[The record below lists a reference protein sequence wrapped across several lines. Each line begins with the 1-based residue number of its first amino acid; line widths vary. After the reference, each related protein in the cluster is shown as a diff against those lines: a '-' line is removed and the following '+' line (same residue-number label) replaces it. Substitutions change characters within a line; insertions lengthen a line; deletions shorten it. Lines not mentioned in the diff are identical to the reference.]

1 MTDNSDNKGHQ
12 ALRALEARRAAA
24 SDAHRKAATAK
35 RHDRGGRTARENL
48 AALVDPGSF
57 VEYGGLA
64 VAAQRQRRELDDLIA
79 HTQGDGVITGL
90 ATVNADLFGD
100 AASRVAVV
108 INDYSVLAGTQGFY
122 HHKKIDRMLELADRE
137 RLPVIMYTE
146 GGGGRPGDTDVTTQV
161 TGLDVPT
168 FARWARLA
176 GRVPRIAVNHGYCF
190 AGDALLFG
198 CADLR
203 IATRASSIGMAGP
216 AMIEAGGLGA
226 FKATEIG
233 PAEMHAAQGTV
244 DLVVEDERAATVQA
258 RTLMGML
265 QGAVAAGDAAD
276 TTPLRDALPADR
288 RFTYKVRPIIE
299 RVVDTGS
306 FMELGQDYARA
317 MITGLC
323 RIAGRTVGV
332 IANDNQSLAG
342 AIDAAAA
349 DKAARFLHFCDA
361 NSLPVVSFIDT
372 PGFMVGP
379 DSEAEAATRHM
390 SELFLAGVSLTVP
403 LVAIVLRKAYGL
415 GAMAM
420 AGGGFSEPLCAAAWP
435 TGEFGAM
442 GLEGAV
448 RLGFRKELDAVEDA
462 AERDALFERLVAEMY
477 ERGSALEVASVLE
490 IDRVIDPAETRALI
504 EAALC

>member
-1 MTDNSDNKGHQ
+1 MTDDSENRSRR
-12 ALRALEARRAAA
+12 ALRALQARRAAA
-24 SDAHRKAATAK
+24 TDEQRAEATSK
-35 RHDRGGRTARENL
+35 RHDQGGRTARENL
-48 AALVDPGSF
+48 AALIDPESF
-57 VEYGGLA
+57 VEYGDMA
-64 VAAQRQRRELDDLIA
+64 VAAQRQRRELDDLVA
-79 HTQGDGVITGL
+79 NTPGDGVITGL
-90 ATVNADLFGD
+90 ATVNAALFGG
-100 AASRVAVV
+100 AAARVAVI

-122 HHKKIDRMLELADRE
+122 HHKKIDRLLELADRE

-190 AGDALLFG
+190 AGNALLFG

-216 AMIEAGGLGA
+216 AMIEAGGLGN
-226 FKATEIG
+226 FKASEIG
-233 PAEMHAAQGTV
+233 PAELHAAQGTV
-244 DLVVEDERAATVQA
+244 DLLADDEASATTQA
-258 RTLMGML
+258 RTLMGLL
-265 QGAVAAGDAAD
+265 QGAVAAGEVAD
-276 TTPLRDALPADR
+276 PEPLRDALPPDR
-288 RFTYKVRPIIE
+288 RFTYKVRPVIE

-306 FMELGQDYARA
+306 FVELAQDYARA

-323 RIAGRTVGV
+323 RVSGRAVGV

-349 DKAARFLHFCDA
+349 HKAARFLRFCDA
-361 NSLPVVSFIDT
+361 NGLPVVSFIDT

-448 RLGFRKELDAVEDA
+448 RLGFRKELDAVEDEA
-462 AERDALFERLVAEMY
+462 ARDALFDRLVAEMY

-504 EAALC
+504 EAALR

>member
-1 MTDNSDNKGHQ
+1 MTDDTDNNGQ
-12 ALRALEARRAAA
+12 RALRALEARRAAA
-24 SDAHRKAATAK
+24 SDAQRAEATAK

-48 AALVDPGSF
+48 AALVDPNSF
-57 VEYGGLA
+57 VEYGELA
-64 VAAQRQRRELDDLIA
+64 VAAQRQRRALDDLIA
-79 HTQGDGVITGL
+79 NTSGDGVITGI
-90 ATVNADLFGD
+90 ATINATMFG
-100 AASRVAVV
+100 AASSRVGVI
-108 INDYSVLAGTQGFY
+108 INDYGVLAGTQGFY
-122 HHKKIDRMLELADRE
+122 HHKKIDRILELADRE

-190 AGDALLFG
+190 AGNALLFG

-203 IATRASSIGMAGP
+203 IATRESSIGMAGP
-216 AMIEAGGLGA
+216 AMIEAGGLGV

-233 PAEMHAAQGTV
+233 PAAMHAAQGTIDMLV
-244 DLVVEDERAATVQA
+244 DDEAAATAQA
-258 RTLMGML
+258 RVLIGML
-265 QGAVAAGDAAD
+265 QGAVAAGEAADAAA
-276 TTPLRDALPADR
+276 LRDALPADR

-299 RVVDTGS
+299 RVVDSGS
-306 FMELGQDYARA
+306 FVELGEDYARA

-323 RIAGRTVGV
+323 RIAGRAVGV

-349 DKAARFLHFCDA
+349 DKAARFLRFCDT
-361 NSLPVVSFIDT
+361 NNLPVVSFIDT

-448 RLGFRKELDAVEDA
+448 RLGFRKELDAIDDEA
-462 AERDALFERLVAEMY
+462 KRNALFERLVAEMY
-477 ERGSALEVASVLE
+477 DRGSAMEVAGVLE

-504 EAALC
+504 EAALG

>member
-1 MTDNSDNKGHQ
+1 MTDDSENKSER
-12 ALRALEARRAAA
+12 ALRALAARRAAA
-24 SDAHRKAATAK
+24 SDAQREAATAK

-48 AALVDPGSF
+48 AALVDPDSF
-57 VEYGGLA
+57 VAYGELA

-79 HTQGDGVITGL
+79 NTSGDGVITGL
-90 ATVNADLFGD
+90 ATVNATLFGN

-137 RLPVIMYTE
+137 QLPVIMYTE

-176 GRVPRIAVNHGYCF
+176 GRVPRIVVNHGYCF
-190 AGDALLFG
+190 AGNALLFG

-233 PAEMHAAQGTV
+233 PIAMHAAQGTV
-244 DLVVEDERAATVQA
+244 DVLVDDEAAATAQA
-258 RTLMGML
+258 RALVGFL
-265 QGAVAAGDAAD
+265 QGAIAAGEAAD
-276 TTPLRDALPADR
+276 PEPLRESLPADR

-306 FMELGQDYARA
+306 FMELGHDYARA

-323 RIAGRTVGV
+323 RIAGRAVGV

-349 DKAARFLHFCDA
+349 DKASRFLRFCDT
-361 NSLPVVSFIDT
+361 NGLPVVSFVDT

-390 SELFLAGVSLTVP
+390 SEMFLAGVSLSVP

-420 AGGGFSEPLCAAAWP
+420 AGGGFSEPFCAAAWP

-448 RLGFRKELDAVEDA
+448 RLGFRKELDAVDDD
-462 AERDALFERLVAEMY
+462 AERDALFERLVAQMY
-477 ERGSALEVASVLE
+477 DRGSAMEVASVLE

-504 EAALC
+504 EAALR